1 MKKEWYK
8 ALIFWGIAFMILFA
22 IQPIASA
29 ENLYSSVIR
38 IHVVANS
45 DSPRDQ
51 AVKLAVR
58 DGIVAYAK
66 ENFSEVTSKK
76 EAEVQIGSHLKEIE
90 ILAAEIVEK
99 AGESLPVTAIL
110 ENEVYPTREYEALA
124 LPAGEY
130 LSLQI
135 RIGDAT
141 GQNWWCVLF
150 PPMCLNSAIGAE
162 DALLDAGMEGENVR
176 LITRDGESY
185 RVRFKILEL
194 WQEAKTKLKGIF

>member
-1 MKKEWYK
+1 MKKEWGK

-51 AVKLAVR
+51 AVKFAVR
-58 DGIVAYAK
+58 DEILTYAK
-66 ENFSEVTSKK
+66 ENFSNLKSKE
-76 EAEVQIGSHLKEIE
+76 EAAAEISSHLKEIE
-90 ILAAEIVEK
+90 ILAAGIVEK
-99 AGESLPVTAIL
+99 TGENLPVAAIL
-110 ENEVYPTREYEALA
+110 ENEIYPTREYDSLS

-135 RIGDAT
+135 RIGEAE

-150 PPMCLNSAIGAE
+150 PPMCLNSALGAE
-162 DALLDAGMEGENVR
+162 DALMHAGMEKENVK
-176 LITRDGESY
+176 LVTLDGESY

-194 WQEAKTKLKGIF
+194 WQEAKTKIKEIF